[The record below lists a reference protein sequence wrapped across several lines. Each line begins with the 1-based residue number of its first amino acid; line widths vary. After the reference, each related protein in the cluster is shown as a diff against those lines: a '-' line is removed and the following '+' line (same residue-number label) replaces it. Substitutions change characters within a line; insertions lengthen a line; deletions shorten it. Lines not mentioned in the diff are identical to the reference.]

1 MMLKRLRSW
10 QPEASEEQLSAFIQE
25 HGMLLDVLD
34 ESWQKFVKQR
44 AELFQAAPPVY
55 ESHYAEGFSVDDLR
69 HEPVTN
75 AELMAFL
82 SAFDR
87 ERTHNDRP
95 FGDHVEYAEQDWEI
109 EE

>member
-1 MMLKRLRSW
+1 MLKRLRGW
-10 QPEASEEQLSAFIQE
+10 QPDASDEQLSAFIQE
-25 HGMLLDVLD
+25 HGMLL
-34 ESWQKFVKQR
+34 ERWQKFVKQR
-44 AELFQAAPPVY
+44 AELFQAASPVY
-55 ESHYAEGFSVDDLR
+55 ESHYAEGFSVEDLR

-82 SAFDR
+82 NTFDR

-95 FGDHVEYAEQDWEI
+95 FGNHVEYTEQDWEI

>member
-1 MMLKRLRSW
+1 MLKRLRGW
-10 QPEASEEQLSAFIQE
+10 QPDASDEQLSAFIQE
-25 HGMLLDVLD
+25 HGMLLELLD

-44 AELFQAAPPVY
+44 TELFQAAAPVY
-55 ESHYAEGFSVDDLR
+55 ESHYAEGFSVEDLR

-82 SAFDR
+82 NTFDR

-95 FGDHVEYAEQDWEI
+95 FGNHIEYTEQDWEI

>member
-1 MMLKRLRSW
+1 MLKRLRGW
-10 QPEASEEQLSAFIQE
+10 QPDASDEQLSAFIQVQ
-25 HGMLLDVLD
+25 GMLLELLD

-44 AELFQAAPPVY
+44 TELFQAAAPVY
-55 ESHYAEGFSVDDLR
+55 KSHYAEGFSVEDLR

-82 SAFDR
+82 NTFDR

-95 FGDHVEYAEQDWEI
+95 FGNHVEYTEQDWEI
-109 EE
+109 E